1 MGPVRLGGTYSRE
14 SILSIYT
21 AVCPVVTSRLQQKI
35 WLKLIRTK
43 GAKLDP
49 SYKGF
54 LDVEQLL
61 QALLHPVAQI
71 VGVPLNF
78 LPARQQNPEC
88 HYNGT

>member
-14 SILSIYT
+14 SIFKFYT
-21 AVCPVVTSRLQQKI
+21 AVCLVLTSRLQQKI
-35 WLKLIRTK
+35 WPKLIKTK

-61 QALLHPVAQI
+61 QAPLHPVARI

-78 LPARQQNPEC
+78 LPARQQITEC